1 MFTVQYTFPAPFGRS
16 CAQSSNMKKRSV
28 LHCVIQRSITVLGST
43 VQYCKRRIVIAVKDS
58 SVLCST
64 ELY

>member
-1 MFTVQYTFPAPFGRS
+1 
-16 CAQSSNMKKRSV
+16 MKKRSV